1 MEILKNQ
8 KKEKVHID
16 SDMKILKFVVDLF
29 LVFYPQVMM
38 FKVIPVVISIS
49 FSFDK
54 IEAG

>member
-16 SDMKILKFVVDLF
+16 SGMKILKFVVDLF

-38 FKVIPVVISIS
+38 IKVIPVVISIS
-49 FSFDK
+49 FSFDE